1 MKFTL
6 TEIDDKGNK
15 IGVSELD
22 LDATEKEIEE
32 YDKLFCKCDYLKK
45 HPDEKPK
52 YVENHK
58 GINHGWICPKCN
70 LFIQI
75 G

>member
-45 HPDEKPK
+45 TSR
-52 YVENHK
+52 
-58 GINHGWICPKCN
+58 
-70 LFIQI
+70 
-75 G
+75 